1 METLLTREE
10 AAKRL
15 GIAVSTLDN
24 ERMRGNLAYIQH
36 RPNGKVW
43 ITEDA
48 IRRYLERGTHQEK
61 PLRMNVTTYRKRR
74 TS

>member
-61 PLRMNVTTYRKRR
+61 PLRLNVQTYRKRR